1 MEDQQLIIHLIFLK
15 DHNISYNKSITMNNL
30 YEHFKDDIE
39 VIEYLDNLKMIFRKE
54 KFDEHNKEKI
64 YIKQKV

>member
-1 MEDQQLIIHLIFLK
+1 
-15 DHNISYNKSITMNNL
+15 MNNL

-39 VIEYLDNLKMIFRKE
+39 VIQYLDNLKLRFRKE
-54 KFDEHNKEKI
+54 KSDEHNKEKI